1 MFKYTKKPMKKSKR
15 LSLIKRKKSLKDR
28 KFALKQNSRRNFR
41 FVKRG
46 GEVVD
51 IQKVDEAL
59 NTLTTIR
66 EEQGDLP
73 LISSQKRVLS
83 AEELSKLNPDQLMA
97 YLREMRKDKKPTDLW
112 VEMGQKGIKRV
123 ISNYTDDVIKI
134 LLNDYDI
141 NSLKLLFV
149 KNAPKLNLSMIRK
162 YLPNYMWASFG
173 GVDNFVNWL
182 NLKVYPILD
191 NENETSTIPK
201 PSITKDTIPMIIRQ
215 LKEKYPDVDMS
226 DNTVRD
232 LILTD
237 LFKKIYYLYNN
248 NSREG
253 VQLGGDGEFVEF
265 ALKGLLVLGCIGFI
279 ITFWPLFLIGGIVF
293 GFKLYERGRVL
304 SSLIPQYLSDIQK
317 LQSGEAVESGI
328 YDEAERDWKSTAWE
342 RKRSQEELFPTPH
355 RELAISKPYQD
366 AFIDDK
372 VRKYEIHEATLLNQL
387 DEAQKK
393 AQKTVDK
400 SGVFQGFGF

>member
-1 MFKYTKKPMKKSKR
+1 MIKKSKC
-15 LSLIKRKKSLKDR
+15 LLKRKSLKR
-28 KFALKQNSRRNFR
+28 RQFALKQKSRRNIR

-73 LISSQKRVLS
+73 LIVSQKRALS

-112 VEMGQKGIKRV
+112 VEMGQKGIQRV

-149 KNAPKLNLSMIRK
+149 NNAHKLNLSMIRK
-162 YLPNYMWASFG
+162 YLPEYMWASFG
-173 GVDNFVNWL
+173 GIDNLVNWL
-182 NLKVYPILD
+182 NQKVYPILR

-215 LKEKYPDVDMS
+215 LTEKYPDVDMS

-248 NSREG
+248 SSEG
-253 VQLGGDGEFVEF
+253 VQLGGEINERTMQKVKSGM
-265 ALKGLLVLGCIGFI
+265 AGLLVLGCVGFI
-279 ITFWPLFLIGGIVF
+279 ITYWGFFLIGGIVW
-293 GFKLYERGRVL
+293 GYKWHKRELL
-304 SSLIPQYLSDIQK
+304 KSSLMPQYLSDIQK
-317 LQSGEAVESGI
+317 LQRGEAVKSEI
-328 YDEAERDWKSTAWE
+328 YDEAEKDWKRNDFGHKYSDLEPLTE
-342 RKRSQEELFPTPH
+342 FK
-355 RELAISKPYQD
+355 ELALSKPYQE
-366 AFIDDK
+366 AFIDNK
-372 VRKYEIHEATLLNQL
+372 VRKYEIHEATVLNQL
-387 DEAQKK
+387 DK
-393 AQKTVDK
+393 AQKNAQKALDK